1 MMILLILVCT
11 HELSI
16 GITFLC
22 LDKLIKLIC
31 MQGPKGTPQLASQ
44 GRGVLPG
51 IPGGVCHVV
60 LQILTLF
67 QTKKCKYFPHPFS
80 DLAFKQKLC
89 YHYSDWSTNQTILQ
103 IHFEFAYIPFFLT
116 HLELKQ

>member
-16 GITFLC
+16 GITFFW

-31 MQGPKGTPQLASQ
+31 MQGPQRTPQLASQ

-51 IPGGVCHVV
+51 IPGGVTVPSGSPNFDP
-60 LQILTLF
+60 I
-67 QTKKCKYFPHPFS
+67 S
-80 DLAFKQKLC
+80 DQKM
-89 YHYSDWSTNQTILQ
+89 
-103 IHFEFAYIPFFLT
+103 
-116 HLELKQ
+116 